1 MLVESR
7 RRDAVFARNLRSPA
21 LAPGASVVCAI
32 APLSAKYLCKINF
45 EKYNMSH
52 VEAKRH
58 REACRVTA
66 NENPQQLLGRLER
79 QSG

>member
-7 RRDAVFARNLRSPA
+7 RRDAVFARNLRF
-21 LAPGASVVCAI
+21 VCAI

-66 NENPQQLLGRLER
+66 NENPQHLLGRLER